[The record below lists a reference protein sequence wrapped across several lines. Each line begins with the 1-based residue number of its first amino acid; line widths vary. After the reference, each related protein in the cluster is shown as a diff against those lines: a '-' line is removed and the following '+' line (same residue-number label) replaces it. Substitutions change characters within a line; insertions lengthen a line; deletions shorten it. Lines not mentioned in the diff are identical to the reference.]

1 MAHPWLAERMSR
13 FDASGIRKLF
23 DLAAKLKD
31 PINLSIGQPHFDVPP
46 VAKRAAIDAIEA
58 GKNGYAPTQG
68 IPPLVERLQARID
81 RELAHRDRKVFVTS
95 GTSGGLVTALFAL
108 VNPGDEVIV
117 FEPYFVMYPP
127 LVAMTGGRC
136 VFVDTYPD
144 FRIDLKKVAQA
155 ISPHTK
161 AILVNSPGNP
171 TGAVMTEAEMRGLAE
186 LATERNV
193 ALVSDEIYKLF
204 SFDGPAPSP
213 ARFNERTIVV
223 EGFSKTYGM
232 TGWRIGF
239 AHGPSEII
247 DAMIKTQQ
255 FTFVCSPQPVQW
267 AGVAAMDID
276 MSSQIAAYRKK
287 RDMVYQGLRGVY
299 DLVEPGGAFYAFPR
313 VPAVRGRQET
323 GAEFVERAIAHS
335 LLIIPGHIF
344 SRQDTH
350 FRISF
355 AVDDAM
361 LARGIEALCAL
372 VAS

>member
-1 MAHPWLAERMSR
+1 MLHPWLAERMSR

-46 VAKRAAIDAIEA
+46 AAKRAAIEAIES

-68 IPPLVERLQARID
+68 IPPLLERLQARVD
-81 RELAHRDRKVFVTS
+81 REFKHRDRKVFVTS
-95 GTSGGLVTALFAL
+95 GTSGGLAVALLAL

-117 FEPYFVMYPP
+117 FDPYFVMYPAV
-127 LVAMTGGRC
+127 VAMMGGRC
-136 VFVDTYPD
+136 VSVDTYPD

-155 ISPHTK
+155 ITPRTK
-161 AILVNSPGNP
+161 AILVNSPANP
-171 TGAVMTEAEMRGLAE
+171 TGAVMTEAEVRGLAE
-186 LATERNV
+186 LAAERNV

-204 SFDGPAPSP
+204 SFDGPALSP
-213 ARFNERTIVV
+213 AQFNDRTIVV

-232 TGWRIGF
+232 TGWRLGF

-267 AGVAAMDID
+267 AGLAAMDID
-276 MSSQIAAYRKK
+276 MSGQIAAYRQK
-287 RDMVYQGLRGVY
+287 RDMVCRGLRGVY
-299 DLVEPGGAFYAFPR
+299 DLVEPRGAFYAFPR
-313 VPAVRGRQET
+313 VPSVRGKQET
-323 GAEFVERAIAHS
+323 GAQFVERAIEKS
-335 LLIIPGHIF
+335 LILIPGHTF

-355 AVDDAM
+355 AVEDAM
-361 LARGIEALCAL
+361 LARGVEALRAL
-372 VAS
+372 AR